1 MLILLELFILQNYIF
16 IREFMNTLYDIL
28 IIIACIAALWYGA
41 LLVVESASKIALK
54 LGISELVIGLT
65 IVAFGTSAPEFAVTI
80 SAAIK
85 GQESMSVANIV
96 GSNIF
101 NLGFILGG
109 VAIIHPI
116 ITTRKLVWR
125 DGLILI
131 GTSFLLILFL
141 YDLTIEWYEGIILI
155 TTLTAYL
162 IFLFYKKEVIEEE
175 EMPEDEFRWTDTLR
189 FLGGLTLI
197 LSGGHF
203 FVDSATHIA
212 VALGVSTWVIGVT
225 IVAAGTSAP
234 ELATSLT
241 AVIKGKHGISAGN
254 LIGSDLYNLLGVL
267 GIAAIIRPLT
277 VESTAYSSIFLLSG
291 MVILVVIFM
300 RSGWKISRTEGAVL
314 VIINLIRW
322 TLDFMG

>member
-1 MLILLELFILQNYIF
+1 
-16 IREFMNTLYDIL
+16 MNTFYDIL

-41 LLVVESASKIALK
+41 LLVVESASKIAIK

-109 VAIIHPI
+109 VAVIHPI
-116 ITTRKLVWR
+116 ITTRTLVWR

-155 TTLTAYL
+155 TVLIAYL
-162 IFLFYKKEVIEEE
+162 LFLFYKKEVIEEE
-175 EMPEDEFRWTDTLR
+175 EIPEDEFHWTDTLR
-189 FLGGLTLI
+189 FLGGLALI
-197 LSGGHF
+197 LGGGHF

-267 GIAAIIRPLT
+267 GIAAVIRPLT
-277 VESTAYSSIFLLSG
+277 VESAAYSSIFLLSG

-300 RSGWKISRTEGAVL
+300 RSGWKISRTEGAIL

>member
-1 MLILLELFILQNYIF
+1 
-16 IREFMNTLYDIL
+16 MNILYDIL
-28 IIIACIAALWYGA
+28 IIIACITTLWYGA
-41 LLVVESASKIALK
+41 LLVVESASKIAIK

-85 GQESMSVANIV
+85 GHESMSVANIV

-109 VAIIHPI
+109 VAVIRPI
-116 ITTRKLVWR
+116 ITTRTLVWR

-141 YDLTIEWYEGIILI
+141 YDLTIQWYEGIILI
-155 TTLTAYL
+155 TVLIAYL
-162 IFLFYKKEVIEEE
+162 LFLFYKKEVIEEE
-175 EMPEDEFRWTDTLR
+175 EIPEDEFHWTDILR
-189 FLGGLTLI
+189 FLGGLALI
-197 LSGGHF
+197 LGGGHF
-203 FVDSATHIA
+203 FVDSATDIA
-212 VALGVSTWVIGVT
+212 QVLGVSSWVIGVT

-234 ELATSLT
+234 ELATSLA
-241 AVIKGKHGISAGN
+241 AVLKGKHGISAGN

-267 GIAAIIRPLT
+267 GIAAVIRPLT
-277 VESTAYSSIFLLSG
+277 VESAAYSSIFLLSG

-300 RSGWKISRTEGAVL
+300 RSGWKISRTEGAIL
-314 VIINLIRW
+314 IIINLIRW